1 MAEFVTTTPSGIEI
15 VFEDGLPDEDGK
27 RKRRSYTVDGDKLT
41 SVTTVLGVIAKDGL
55 QWAAE
60 KVTAESIVEL
70 AEHGL
75 PIDRLTPEQVL
86 AAMEAENLRFRQV
99 WNDAADLGT
108 AMHELPLETWLPEA
122 EVLQNEVMVA
132 SKHHGFAGRFDYLVR
147 YHGVVVRLDLKTTK
161 EIERYKKDG
170 PHYKKGDAKP
180 PYKEHVAQLGG
191 YEIAAAECGYPTAD
205 LSGVLRVTHDGDV
218 DLFLTRPR
226 ERLFI
231 AALEL
236 YKATREPIPSV
247 TLASA

>member
-1 MAEFVTTTPSGIEI
+1 MAEFTTTTPSGIEI

-27 RKRRSYTVDGDKLT
+27 RKRRSYTVDGEQLT

-60 KVTAESIVEL
+60 KLTVEALVEL
-70 AEHGL
+70 AGHGL
-75 PIDRLTPEQVL
+75 PIDKLTTEQVL
-86 AAMEAENLRFRQV
+86 AAAEGENLRFRQV
-99 WNDAADLGT
+99 WNDAAELGT
-108 AMHELPLETWLPEA
+108 AMHELPLETWLPEF
-122 EVLQNEVMVA
+122 EVIQNEVMVA
-132 SKHHGFAGRFDYLVR
+132 SKHHGFAGRFDYFGR
-147 YHGVVVRLDLKTTK
+147 YRGATVRLDLKTTTK
-161 EIERYKKDG
+161 IERYKRTG
-170 PHYKKGDAKP
+170 LAKA
-180 PYKEHVAQLGG
+180 PYKEHIAQLGG

-218 DLFLTRPR
+218 DLYLTRPR